1 VNLMT
6 FGAALR
12 KGNGNGVN
20 LVVICGHSPSV
31 QNRPGLPFKFSQ
43 VHHPFLTDFRTDCI
57 QSVFS
62 KNSTDNSLLN
72 PSKKL

>member
-20 LVVICGHSPSV
+20 LVVICGHSQSV
-31 QNRPGLPFKFSQ
+31 QNRPGLRLKITK
-43 VHHPFLTDFRTDCI
+43 H
-57 QSVFS
+57 
-62 KNSTDNSLLN
+62 
-72 PSKKL
+72 